1 MGSIVVYNAVLCDA
15 GGRRHG
21 WLAADGGVITSVG
34 EGDIL
39 SEISAS
45 ATEAVDAGGAML
57 IPGLTDTHVHFRDPG
72 LTHKATLESESRA
85 AAAGA
90 VTTVFDMPNTVPAV
104 TTVDVLDA
112 KRALIKSKNVSC
124 RIIPLL
130 GMALGAIEQLKK
142 LDLSGIPAVK
152 LFLGTTTG
160 AMSAP
165 SDAELEDVFRF
176 LADHGIPVIVH
187 AEDNDI
193 IARNMEA
200 ALARWG
206 SVEAIPVAE
215 HCRIRSH
222 EACLRSA
229 ARAVELATRFGT
241 RLHLAHVSTA
251 AEVRELLTDGPT
263 KGKLITAETTPLYLD
278 PVLCSEVSRNCR
290 HKVNPAIKTPED
302 AESLR
307 EALFTGRI
315 DTIGTDHAPHLLA
328 EKERP
333 GMTAMSGAPSIQF
346 ALPLMLTYLPAE
358 KIIEKMTCGPADV
371 FGIGVT
377 TSLEPGAVADFAV
390 VREVPEYTLTDA
402 DAVSLCSWTPFAGR
416 TLSHRV
422 ERTWC
427 GGVSVWPGR

>member
-1 MGSIVVYNAVLCDA
+1 MGSTVVYNAVLCDA

-34 EGDIL
+34 EGDIP

-85 AAAGA
+85 ATAGA

-130 GMALGAIEQLKK
+130 GMAPGAIEQLKK

-187 AEDNDI
+187 AEDNDV
-193 IARNMEA
+193 IARNMDA

-278 PVLCSEVSRNCR
+278 PMLCSEVSRNCR

-390 VREVPEYTLTDA
+390 VREVPKYTLTDA

-416 TLSHRV
+416 TLSHKV

>member
-1 MGSIVVYNAVLCDA
+1 MSSTVVYNAVLCDA
-15 GGRRHG
+15 GGKRRG
-21 WLAADGGVITSVG
+21 WLAADGGRITAVG
-34 EGDIL
+34 DGNVTAEML
-39 SEISAS
+39 VSA
-45 ATEAVDAGGAML
+45 AEAVDARGAFL

-72 LTHKATLESESRA
+72 LTHKATMESESRA

-90 VTTVFDMPNTVPAV
+90 VTTVFDMPNTVPPV
-104 TTVDVLDA
+104 TTVEVLEA
-112 KRALIKSKNVSC
+112 KRRLVESKNVSC

-130 GMALGAIEQLKK
+130 GMAPGAMEQLKK
-142 LDLSGIPAVK
+142 LDLAGVPAVK

-165 SDAELEDVFRF
+165 PDDELEDVFRF
-176 LADHGIPVIVH
+176 LADQNIPVIVH
-187 AEDNDI
+187 AEDNDVI
-193 IARNMEA
+193 GRNMEA

-206 SVEAIPVAE
+206 SAEAIPVAE

-251 AEVRELLTDGPT
+251 AEVRELLSDGPA

-278 PVLCSEVSRNCR
+278 PVLCNEISRSCR

-302 AESLR
+302 AEVLR

-346 ALPLMLTYLPAE
+346 ALPLMLTYLPME
-358 KIIEKMTCGPADV
+358 KIVEKMTCGPADV

-390 VREVPEYTLTDA
+390 VREVPAYTLTDA
-402 DAVSLCSWTPFAGR
+402 DAVSLCGWTPFTGR
-416 TLSHRV
+416 TLRHRV

-427 GGVSVWPGR
+427 GGVAVWPGQ

>member
-1 MGSIVVYNAVLCDA
+1 MSSTVVYNAVLCDA
-15 GGRRHG
+15 GGKRRG
-21 WLAADGGVITSVG
+21 WLAADGGRITAVG
-34 EGDIL
+34 DGNVTDEML
-39 SEISAS
+39 VSA
-45 ATEAVDAGGAML
+45 AEAVDARGAFL

-72 LTHKATLESESRA
+72 LTHKATMESESRA

-90 VTTVFDMPNTVPAV
+90 VTTVFDMPNTVPPV
-104 TTVDVLDA
+104 TTVEVLEA
-112 KRALIKSKNVSC
+112 KRRLVESKNVSC

-130 GMALGAIEQLKK
+130 GMAPGAMEQLKK
-142 LDLSGIPAVK
+142 LDLAGVPAVK

-165 SDAELEDVFRF
+165 PDDELEDVFHF
-176 LADHGIPVIVH
+176 LADQNIPVIVH
-187 AEDNDI
+187 AEDNDVI
-193 IARNMEA
+193 GRNMEA

-215 HCRIRSH
+215 HSRIRSH

-251 AEVRELLTDGPT
+251 AEVRELLSDGPA

-278 PVLCSEVSRNCR
+278 PVLCNEISRSCR

-302 AESLR
+302 AEVLR

-315 DTIGTDHAPHLLA
+315 DTIGTDHAPHQLA

-346 ALPLMLTYLPAE
+346 ALPLMLTYLPME

-371 FGIGVT
+371 FGIEVT
-377 TSLEPGAVADFAV
+377 TSLESGAVADFAV
-390 VREVPEYTLTDA
+390 VREVSAYTLTDA
-402 DAVSLCSWTPFAGR
+402 DAVSLCGWTPFAGR
-416 TLSHRV
+416 TLRHRV

-427 GGVSVWPGR
+427 GGVAVWPGQ